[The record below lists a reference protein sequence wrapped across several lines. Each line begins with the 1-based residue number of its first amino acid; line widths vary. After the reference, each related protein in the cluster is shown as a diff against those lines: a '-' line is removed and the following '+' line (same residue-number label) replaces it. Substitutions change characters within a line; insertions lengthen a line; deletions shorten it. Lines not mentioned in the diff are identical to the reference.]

1 MRPMRPRIDFIRT
14 TVGVWLCGAATAM
27 LGCSNRP
34 GRVATPEIGADEASE
49 TAIRLYD
56 SDANG
61 QLSKAELQKCPPL
74 LLKLQEI
81 DADGDQLLS
90 ANEIRQRVADWLETR
105 VGFVTG
111 YKCKVLE
118 NGRPLAGANVEI
130 VPEEFL
136 GDAIKPA
143 SGTSDSGGIASLAVA
158 ETDLPSDLHGLRGV
172 QLGMYRVRIT
182 HPTKPVPKNYNK
194 ETMLACEIYP
204 SGDPEM
210 MTYDIRTK

>member
-1 MRPMRPRIDFIRT
+1 MRLRIDFIRA

-27 LGCSNRP
+27 LGCSSRP
-34 GRVATPEIGADEASE
+34 SRVATPDISADEASK
-49 TAIRLYD
+49 TAFELYD
-56 SDANG
+56 SDADG
-61 QLSKAELQKCPPL
+61 QLSKTELQKCPPL

-81 DADGDQLLS
+81 DANGDQQLS
-90 ANEIRQRVADWLETR
+90 ANEIRQRVDAWLETR
-105 VGFVTG
+105 VGLVTG

-118 NGRPLAGANVEI
+118 NGRPLAGATIENI
-130 VPEEFL
+130 PDEFL

-158 ETDLPSDLHGLRGV
+158 ENNLPTDLHGLRGV

-182 HPTKPVPKNYNK
+182 HPTKSIPKNYNE
-194 ETMLACEIYP
+194 ETTLACEIYP